1 MKEYHKQLDIRPA
14 ILLSDAKSAF
24 DYFEIFS
31 ENVAPYL
38 CQWTNER
45 ANKYIED
52 ISYKATKLYGPKW
65 RPDQTDKK

>member
-31 ENVAPYL
+31 KNVALYL
-38 CQWTNER
+38 CQRTNDR
-45 ANKYIED
+45 ATKNIED
-52 ISYKATKLYGPKW
+52 ITYKATKLYGPKW
-65 RPDQTDKK
+65 RPD